1 MLGSLTSPQYWRW
14 AAHGKHPAAGDYFRL
29 GDDLPL
35 LQAFAGWARQG
46 YGALTRKHK
55 PPTGYRSWRFWAR
68 GAAKGQ
74 LVGGLLKDS
83 ADRHGRAFPL
93 LLIGTGPLSSWEDQ
107 WDLVPFACEGSW
119 SQMERISTRGYGTLR
134 EFEAE
139 LQRIRGPSPEW
150 SMFQAQR
157 EEIRETAR
165 AGGGGTPTL
174 QLEDIEKRAAS
185 LSRQSDILISLTERP
200 ADDHFALVSLWHSF
214 LRAGGEWVPSVVF
227 MGGTQ
232 EAAFMVLLQRALT
245 PDDFLRLWSEPAGG
259 GETAR

>member
-1 MLGSLTSPQYWRW
+1 MLGSVASPQYWRW

-46 YGALTRKHK
+46 YGASAARGNGS
-55 PPTGYRSWRFWAR
+55 TGFRSWRFWAR

-83 ADRHGRAFPL
+83 TDSHGRAFPL
-93 LLIGTGPLSSWEDQ
+93 LLVGTGPLAGWEAQ
-107 WDLVPFACEGSW
+107 WDLVPLACEGSW
-119 SQMERISTRGYGTLR
+119 SQMERLSTRGYGSLR
-134 EFEAE
+134 EFETE
-139 LQRIRGPSPEW
+139 IQRLRGPSPEW

-157 EEIRETAR
+157 EEIKEIAR
-165 AGGGGTPTL
+165 TGGGAMPTL
-174 QLEDIEKRAAS
+174 QLDDLEKRAAS
-185 LSRQSDILISLTERP
+185 LSRQSDILIPLTERP
-200 ADDHFALVSLWHSF
+200 ADDQFALVGLWHSL
-214 LRAGGEWVPSVVF
+214 LRAGGECVPNVVF

-245 PDDFLRLWSEPAGG
+245 PDDFVQLWSGPAVRR
-259 GETAR
+259 EEAR